1 MNPST
6 HVKRLGLIAFSLSL
20 GVGVSSP
27 ALGRTPLRPS
37 TDSDWSADL
46 DWSADSNW
54 IDARSASTGP
64 LSAYSHTQDPSRCQM
79 GCPSGFFAQ
88 SSYLSLIANSLFWHY
103 DLRYPAPMLT
113 NGFSPLQVGRLQVE
127 FVRRLKDFLGP
138 VVGFKAAL
146 TSPAAQAQFGVSQ
159 PLLGFLLEDMLLD
172 NGATLPA
179 DFGARPIV
187 ESDLM
192 VRVGSSAIN
201 TAETNQELLASLES
215 VIPFIE
221 LPDLVYQSN
230 ARLDAGALVAINVGA
245 RRGVLGEA
253 IRLDPTEDWET
264 QLGQIRVAMVN
275 GRGQTLAAG
284 ETSALLGHP
293 LNAVRWL
300 RDTLRAQG
308 IELQP
313 GDLLSLGT
321 ITPPMPV
328 EADTTVRARYFFSP
342 DVTEYEEVSVT
353 FEEAE

>member
-1 MNPST
+1 
-6 HVKRLGLIAFSLSL
+6 
-20 GVGVSSP
+20 
-27 ALGRTPLRPS
+27 
-37 TDSDWSADL
+37 
-46 DWSADSNW
+46 
-54 IDARSASTGP
+54 
-64 LSAYSHTQDPSRCQM
+64 
-79 GCPSGFFAQ
+79 
-88 SSYLSLIANSLFWHY
+88 
-103 DLRYPAPMLT
+103 MLT
-113 NGFSPLQVGRLQVE
+113 HGFSPLQVGRLQVE
-127 FVRRLKDFLGP
+127 FVRRLKEFLGP

-146 TSPAAQAQFGVSQ
+146 TNPAAQAQFGVSQ
-159 PLLGFLLEDMLLD
+159 PLMGFLLKEMLLD
-172 NGATLPA
+172 NGATLSA
-179 DFGARPIV
+179 DFGARPIA
-187 ESDLM
+187 EADLM

-201 TAETNQELLASLES
+201 TAETNQDLLASLES

-221 LPDLVYQSN
+221 LPDLVYQAN

-245 RRGVLGEA
+245 RYGVLGDA
-253 IRLDPTEDWET
+253 IPVEPTEDWET
-264 QLGQIRVAMVN
+264 QLGQIRVTMVN
-275 GRGQTLAAG
+275 GQGQTTAAG